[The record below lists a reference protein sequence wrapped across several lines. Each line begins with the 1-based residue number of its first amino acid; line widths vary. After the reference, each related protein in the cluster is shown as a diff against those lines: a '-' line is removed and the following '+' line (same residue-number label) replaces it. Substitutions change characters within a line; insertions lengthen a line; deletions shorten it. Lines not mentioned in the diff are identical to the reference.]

1 MINAQRQILCPL
13 SFKNSKLRGGRRQIM
28 VIPHTFSPSRG
39 DRVRWHIETNY
50 GHSVSRRPGL
60 IVSNKTQRQIMV
72 ILRLVSTERNKFDS
86 IRMMCR
92 YWSFS
97 YFCKFRWQ
105 GGSLAEWC
113 FARTKLVSYLYF
125 PFISN
130 KRQVQRGNCH
140 TLISSGD
147 HPLLGCDPR
156 LTTSRYLA
164 PIIRQFVKFRDMP
177 EIKRKC

>member
-1 MINAQRQILCPL
+1 M
-13 SFKNSKLRGGRRQIM
+13 RRQIR

-39 DRVRWHIETNY
+39 DRVRWHAKTNY
-50 GHSVSRRPGL
+50 GHSVSCHPGS
-60 IVSNKTQRQIMV
+60 IVSNNTQRQIMV
-72 ILRLVSTERNKFDS
+72 ILRLVSTKRNKFNS

-97 YFCKFRWQ
+97 NFCRFCWQ
-105 GGSLAEWC
+105 GVSLAEWC
-113 FARTKLVSYLYF
+113 FARMKLVSYLYF

-130 KRQVQRGNCH
+130 KRQVKRGNCH
-140 TLISSGD
+140 TLISPGD

-164 PIIRQFVKFRDMP
+164 PIVRQFVKFRDMP
-177 EIKRKC
+177 EVKRKHCSTICEVPWHAGN

>member
-1 MINAQRQILCPL
+1 MGGDKLW
-13 SFKNSKLRGGRRQIM
+13 SF
-28 VIPHTFSPSRG
+28 HTLF
-39 DRVRWHIETNY
+39 
-50 GHSVSRRPGL
+50 RRPET
-60 IVSNKTQRQIMV
+60 IMANQTQRKIMV

-86 IRMMCR
+86 IKMMCQ

-97 YFCKFRWQ
+97 NFCRFRWQ

-125 PFISN
+125 PFIFN
-130 KRQVQRGNCH
+130 KRKVKRSNCH

-164 PIIRQFVKFRDMP
+164 PIVRQFVKFCDVP
-177 EIKRKC
+177 EVERKHCSTIHEVPRHAEN